1 MLLHYYKIISFL
13 FVLGIFLMPVSSY
26 ACATKVKKVHS
37 TEKTDI
43 KSTATFSNID
53 NSCESGTCEEK
64 CCHEDSK
71 NCAHNSCN
79 GNCSS
84 TSCTT
89 GGFTF
94 LGNLPFYGVKN
105 NLLFSLLKKD
115 SFHYLNSDYSFGFQ
129 SIWQPPKIG

>member
-1 MLLHYYKIISFL
+1 
-13 FVLGIFLMPVSSY
+13 MPVSSY

-43 KSTATFSNID
+43 KSTATFSKID

-64 CCHEDSK
+64 CCHKESN

-105 NLLFSLLKKD
+105 NLLFLLLKKD
-115 SFHYLNSDYSFGFQ
+115 NFYHLNPDYSVGFHP
-129 SIWQPPKIG
+129 IWQPPKIG

>member
-13 FVLGIFLMPVSSY
+13 FVLGLFLVPAPSY
-26 ACATKVKKVHS
+26 ACATTGKKINS
-37 TEKTDI
+37 TEKTTV
-43 KSTATFSNID
+43 KSEVTFSTLD

-64 CCHEDSK
+64 CCHEESS

-94 LGNLPFYGVKN
+94 LNSTSFEVKN
-105 NLLFSLLKKD
+105 NLLFLLLKKD
-115 SFHYLNSDYSFGFQ
+115 NFYYLNPNFSVGFHR
-129 SIWQPPKIG
+129 IWQPPKIG